1 MRVREAMTAPAV
13 TVGPE
18 ATLKEAAQLLAG
30 HRISAL
36 PVVDGAGRPV
46 GIVSE
51 ADLVALEAGA
61 DPRLHLIP
69 AAVPN
74 AGAGAR
80 RVADV
85 MSAPVVSVDV
95 DADIGLAAERM
106 LEAGV
111 KRLPVVEGEKL
122 VGILSRH
129 DLIKLLAGSDQL
141 IRSQLESALAEEG
154 LRGLVV
160 RVVDGI
166 AEFAGDADEA
176 DLQLAEVL
184 ARTVPGVI
192 GVNRQTAGPRA
203 PR

>member
-1 MRVREAMTAPAV
+1 MRVREAMTSPAV

-36 PVVDGAGRPV
+36 PVVDAGGRPV

-69 AAVPN
+69 AAVS
-74 AGAGAR
+74 AAGAR

-85 MSAPVVSVDV
+85 MSAPVVTVDA

-111 KRLPVVEGEKL
+111 KRLPVVEREKL

-129 DLIKLLAGSDQL
+129 DLIKLLAGSDDL
-141 IRSQLESALAEEG
+141 IRSQVESALAEEG

-166 AEFAGDADEA
+166 AEFAGDVDPA

-184 ARTVPGVI
+184 ARTVPGVL
-192 GVNRQTAGPRA
+192 GVSYRA
-203 PR
+203 VGSPAAP